1 MHIEYEERGSMIDIV
16 KDEVAKKH
24 MISGVETSLEIELE
38 PSQEMPPNDTAEN
51 IITKEYE
58 RTRQP
63 SGPLHRTVEGLDE
76 QV

>member
-38 PSQEMPPNDTAEN
+38 PSQQMPPDDTAER
-51 IITKEYE
+51 IVTKEYE

-63 SGPLHRTVEGLDE
+63 SGPLNSTLGGLD
-76 QV
+76 Q